1 MSKFM
6 SLIVSLDKVAA
17 NTVDVVGGKSASLAS
32 MIHGLKDL
40 PIPSGF
46 TVTTHAYRFFM
57 AHNHLDGVIEEQVA
71 KIKNDDLASL
81 RRSGLAI
88 RTAIVNGKMPP
99 LLEEEIRKAYFD
111 LSCMY
116 TDTEGRPQKATD
128 VAVRSSATA
137 EDTKEASFAGQQ
149 DTYLNIRGDQMVV
162 QAVLKCFASL
172 YTDRAISYRSQQSTT
187 FDDLALAVLVQKM
200 VRSDLGSAGVAF
212 SLDPDSGHRGF
223 ITINSTWGL
232 GELLV
237 SGQITPDEFLVFKSD
252 RLPIV
257 DQKMGHKTH
266 RLVYGDYDEPTTL
279 IPLTAKDQ
287 VAWSLTPGQVHTLAS
302 MVQTIEAYYGFPVD
316 VEWGLDGL
324 TNSLFIVQARP
335 ETVHSL
341 SLELKSEVRYTLPD
355 EGARPPLICTGI
367 GVGKGV
373 VSGKVHLMHSLDNR
387 YGDESAAFPEGC
399 ILVTEA
405 TDPDWEPL
413 MAKSAGIVTA
423 KGARCCHSAIVAREL
438 GIPAIVGTEV
448 ALDLLV
454 EGQVITL
461 VCCEGEVGK
470 IYDGPMEI
478 KEAVLA
484 WDDLDL
490 DKCPVPLLLNVG
502 NPSHALAAS
511 LLPSGGIGLARLEF
525 IINHFIGVHPLA
537 LLKEREPYKGYKDGP
552 TYFVERLASGVA
564 RLASAFY
571 PRPIIVRF
579 SDFKSNEYRALEGG
593 EVYEPVE
600 ENPMI
605 GWRGASRYY
614 SDAYKDAF
622 GLECVAIQKV
632 RETMGLTNVKVMVPF
647 CRTPG
652 EMKCVLKTMEAN
664 GLVRGYLGLEV
675 YLMCE
680 VPSNVILA
688 SEFAELVD
696 GFSIGSNDLTQLT
709 LGLDRDSELV
719 AHLYDERNPAVKAM
733 IAQAIVKA
741 KEAGIKIGIC
751 GQGPSDFPDFAAFL
765 VEAGIDTISVTPDSL
780 YRTYATLGSLCD
792 DL

>member
-1 MSKFM
+1 M
-6 SLIVSLDKVAA
+6 LIIPLEDFSSSRVER
-17 NTVDVVGGKSASLAS
+17 VGGKSASLAS
-32 MIHGLKDL
+32 MIHGLKGL

-46 TVTTHAYRFFM
+46 TVTTEAYRLFM
-57 AHNHLDGVIEEQVA
+57 DHNGLNGLIEDQVA
-71 KIKNDDLASL
+71 KIKEDDLPSL
-81 RRSGLAI
+81 RRAGLAI
-88 RTAIVNGKMPP
+88 RTAIVNGEMPP
-99 LLEEEIRKAYFD
+99 LLEDAIGAAYLE
-111 LSCMY
+111 LSQRY
-116 TDTEGRPQKATD
+116 TDTEGKAQMATD

-149 DTYLNIRGDQMVV
+149 DTYLNIRGEKMVV
-162 QAVLKCFASL
+162 QGVLKCFASL
-172 YTDRAISYRSQQSTT
+172 YTDRAISYRSKQKVVFQ
-187 FDDLALAVLVQKM
+187 DLALAVLVQKM

-223 ITINSTWGL
+223 LTINSTWGL

-257 DQKMGHKTH
+257 DRRLGHKTH

-279 IPLTAKDQ
+279 IPLAAKDQ
-287 VAWSLTPGQVHTLAS
+287 DAWSLSDSQVSDLAK
-302 MVQTIEAYYGFPVD
+302 MVRTIEDYYGFPVD

-324 TNSLFIVQARP
+324 SGKLFIVQARP
-335 ETVHSL
+335 ETVHS
-341 SLELKSEVRYTLPD
+341 SLESLRSEVRYTLPSEQD
-355 EGARPPLICTGI
+355 RPPLLFTGI
-367 GVGKGV
+367 GVGKDV
-373 VSGKVHLMHSLDNR
+373 VTAKVHLMHSLDNR
-387 YGDESAAFPEGC
+387 YGDESSTFPPNC

-413 MAKSAGIVTA
+413 MAKSAGIVTS

-438 GIPAIVGTEV
+438 GIPAIVGTEI
-448 ALDLLV
+448 ALDTLK
-454 EGQVITL
+454 EGQEITL
-461 VCCEGEVGK
+461 VCCEGERGK
-470 IYDGPMEI
+470 VYDGPMEI
-478 KEAVLA
+478 KKEVLA
-484 WDDLDL
+484 WEALDL
-490 DKCPVPLLLNVG
+490 KACPVPLLLNVG
-502 NPSHALAAS
+502 NPAHALTAS

-537 LLKEREPYKGYKDGP
+537 LLKELGPYKGYKDGP

-564 RLASAFY
+564 RLASAFS

-593 EVYEPVE
+593 DLYEPKE

-614 SDAYKDAF
+614 SEAYKDAF

-647 CRTPG
+647 CRTPE
-652 EMKCVLKTMEAN
+652 EMKAVLATMEAN
-664 GLVRGYLGLEV
+664 GLKRGYLGLEV

-680 VPSNVILA
+680 IPSNVILA
-688 SEFAELVD
+688 SEFAALVD

-733 IAQAIVKA
+733 ISQAIRKA
-741 KEAGIKIGIC
+741 KAAGIKIGIC

-765 VEAGIDTISVTPDSL
+765 VKEGIDTLSVTPDSL
-780 YRTYATLGSLCD
+780 YRTYATLSHI
-792 DL
+792 